1 MQRWWLTKMVS
12 WSDCFQVAMNL
23 STISSQA
30 CQVRNILWECVLML
44 LISSQSSKIQLS
56 QLCTILGPL
65 HNPGPMSRVLWD
77 VFTDRAPHA
86 GDPYKP
92 LYMLTDRAP
101 RAGDPYIYGLLN
113 LFLICLLC
121 DIFFD
126 RARFT
131 FIHKSWPYLLPH
143 LKFHFPERDYRCR
156 LAKAKCRGAK
166 NWNKVSGEQ
175 QKPQPYQH
183 WLYVLNVTKDL
194 KYKITAFCNVFLYPA
209 SDDIYQIISV
219 FQYLEK

>member
-77 VFTDRAPHA
+77 VFTDQAPHA

-92 LYMLTDRAP
+92 LYMLIDRAT
-101 RAGDPYIYGLLN
+101 RAGDPYICIWSPQSVPHLSPLWH
-113 LFLICLLC
+113 FLWSS
-121 DIFFD
+121 
-126 RARFT
+126 FT
-131 FIHKSWPYLLPH
+131 FIHKSWALSPSSLEVSFPRTRLSVPFGKGKVPRGKK
-143 LKFHFPERDYRCR
+143 LKQSERRT
-156 LAKAKCRGAK
+156 AEATT
-166 NWNKVSGEQ
+166 VSALVICIEC
-175 QKPQPYQH
+175 
-183 WLYVLNVTKDL
+183 D
-194 KYKITAFCNVFLYPA
+194 
-209 SDDIYQIISV
+209 
-219 FQYLEK
+219 

>member
-1 MQRWWLTKMVS
+1 
-12 WSDCFQVAMNL
+12 
-23 STISSQA
+23 
-30 CQVRNILWECVLML
+30 ML

-126 RARFT
+126 RASHSFT
-131 FIHKSWPYLLPH
+131 NRGPYLLPH

-209 SDDIYQIISV
+209 SDDIYQIISF